1 LAKNLQK
8 TFTLRQFQPSD
19 LQRVMYINRTCLP
32 ENYTSFFFLDLYRR
46 FPLTFLVAEENGEVV
61 GYIMCR
67 VETGLPN
74 FGLFG
79 IIKKGHV
86 VSIAVMPEH
95 RGKGIGYTLMKE
107 AMKNMEKYNAKECF
121 LEVRVSNQP
130 AINLYKKLGFQIV
143 KVITH
148 YYMDGEDAYLMA
160 RKLPFEQI

>member
-1 LAKNLQK
+1 
-8 TFTLRQFQPSD
+8 
-19 LQRVMYINRTCLP
+19 MYINRTCLP

-46 FPLTFLVAEENGEVV
+46 FPLTFLVAEEDEEIV

-67 VETGLPN
+67 IETGLPN
-74 FGLFG
+74 FGFFG
-79 IIKKGHV
+79 LIKKGHV
-86 VSIAVMPEH
+86 VSIAVMPKH
-95 RGKGIGYTLMKE
+95 RRKGIGCMLMKE

-143 KVITH
+143 KTITH

-160 RKLPFEQI
+160 RKLPIEQT

>member
-1 LAKNLQK
+1 
-8 TFTLRQFQPSD
+8 
-19 LQRVMYINRTCLP
+19 
-32 ENYTSFFFLDLYRR
+32 
-46 FPLTFLVAEENGEVV
+46 
-61 GYIMCR
+61 MCR
-67 VETGLPN
+67 IETGLPN

-79 IIKKGHV
+79 LIKKGHV

-143 KVITH
+143 KTIRH

-160 RKLPFEQI
+160 RKLPIE

>member
-1 LAKNLQK
+1 LAKKLQK

-19 LQRVMYINRTCLP
+19 LQRVIYINRTCLP

-46 FPLTFLVAEENGEVV
+46 FPLTFLVAEEDGEVV

-67 VETGLPN
+67 IETGLPN
-74 FGLFG
+74 LGFFGL
-79 IIKKGHV
+79 IKKGHV

-130 AINLYKKLGFQIV
+130 AINLYKKLGFQVV
-143 KVITH
+143 KTIRH

-160 RKLPFEQI
+160 RKLPIE

>member
-1 LAKNLQK
+1 MAKKLQK

-46 FPLTFLVAEENGEVV
+46 FPLTFLVAEEDGEVV

-67 VETGLPN
+67 IETGLPN

-79 IIKKGHV
+79 LIKKGHV

-95 RGKGIGYTLMKE
+95 RGKGIGYMLMKE

-130 AINLYKKLGFQIV
+130 AINLYKKLGFQVV
-143 KVITH
+143 KTIRH

-160 RKLPFEQI
+160 RKLPIE

>member
-1 LAKNLQK
+1 MCI
-8 TFTLRQFQPSD
+8 RD
-19 LQRVMYINRTCLP
+19 RMYINRTCLP

-46 FPLTFLVAEENGEVV
+46 FPLTFLVAEEDGEVV

-67 VETGLPN
+67 IETGLPN
-74 FGLFG
+74 LGFFGL
-79 IIKKGHV
+79 IKKGHV

-130 AINLYKKLGFQIV
+130 AINLYKKLGFQVV
-143 KVITH
+143 KTIRH

-160 RKLPFEQI
+160 RKLPIE

>member
-1 LAKNLQK
+1 MAKKLQK

-46 FPLTFLVAEENGEVV
+46 FPLTFLVAEEDGEVV

-67 VETGLPN
+67 IETGLPN
-74 FGLFG
+74 LGFFGL
-79 IIKKGHV
+79 IKKGHV

-130 AINLYKKLGFQIV
+130 AINLYKKLGFQVV
-143 KVITH
+143 KTIRH

-160 RKLPFEQI
+160 RKLPIE